1 MQIVKG
7 ERRLNKVRID
17 VKNLPWENWNDIY
30 NEVIDPLAQEGA
42 EVRCDVVII
51 AKGDAAIRENTIELG
66 IKESL
71 GQRGIQADIQTG

>member
-1 MQIVKG
+1 M
-7 ERRLNKVRID
+7 D
-17 VKNLPWENWNDIY
+17 NLPWENWNDIY

-42 EVRCDVVII
+42 EVRCDVIVI

-71 GQRGIQADIQTG
+71 AQRGIQADIQTG